1 MNPLSYPQVLA
12 LSKGLNFFY
21 IENNNVSPVSFSP
34 ISSRILLSDSGVLLR
49 EKTSIVEFKAW
60 EQASFIGRQTF
71 GLGNPPKVL
80 GEYPAV
86 YGIKKCN
93 DSSIRNILKFSY
105 FDYFGDPEFFNR
117 PTSEQGFFFNT
128 EEGELA
134 PEPWMQVEKNYVNSD
149 HIVGVYAF
157 TDTLNN
163 IKPFNSEGIPT
174 NTSELDYHCIAILAL
189 GNRELATEDDGF
201 FVNVVGGG
209 DNWLLQKANGTIDSI
224 GVRNNEC
231 DSFIF
236 DPFNGPV
243 FPSGRLNNI
252 NEDYEDVKPAN
263 YSARITSMEP
273 YGIWLPNSVAP
284 NTPITLDSLSWIFAG
299 GPEEAQ
305 IFRALDADIY
315 TNAIQRSDDEF
326 SIDNVYP
333 FYPYSKTT
341 GTNNE
346 KFNDLGGLESTLI
359 ILKNTTTNYWEQGL
373 AGTMVT
379 SGQGGFTTD
388 RKASNQQ
395 FLLSLSTKNR
405 ELSQA
410 YSGNIQGGSSPYE
423 LVDTQ
428 RRAAASPA
436 GGFGDIKPIEFYK
449 APYFDFVVNEVKGS
463 SKQRISCGFFSA
475 FHITPTGTIDAP
487 QNAYSSEQDPSFNL
501 DFTLLIRNTYSN
513 REINIANPALID
525 KSSATATDLG
535 FVSGSFSSTINAA
548 IAGEDIKKVCGYQDE
563 IAFINS
569 GNALHYAGFN
579 TNLASVINGDEVV
592 DVALNKNTNASSRRW
607 LVKIISSGGVEVIDG
622 VTGPSQIGDLVANK
636 PQPSTAKGGFVSVD
650 AGFDH
655 AIVLREDGAAFAWG
669 NNTFGQTNVPAGLF
683 FREVKAHGNYSCG
696 ITTDNTLK
704 VWGSLQAT
712 ITNVKDVWVCE
723 SFIVVC
729 RFTGPDNIAYIT
741 IGNAPLFVTSFLN
754 NLSLLAEKRLR
765 KLAVTPTYLIAEN
778 SEKENYIVTAGSN
791 TNGILN
797 VPSTS
802 LFQDLRLLNAAK
814 NYSLVVGETGIKA
827 PLKELYTKDT
837 DEDGIDDVV
846 VDYVSIDQASD
857 VALVTIDSNG
867 SVRILYADYIAI
879 GTAIS
884 LGLNRLVYFGKDEL
898 IPFLTRDDGTIPSI
912 DNEGFVK
919 VVAVGGYGRRPCVV
933 WLLHETGSLYGL
945 ELTTAIAYNSLKQA
959 YKTNPLDINF
969 GKPGFGTTLDSG
981 FYSNCF
987 PDNTFQLNATGGSR
1001 LFIKHAL
1008 NKIPKDSNGNRFP
1021 VIDIFGSYATFGG
1034 CVCANT
1040 KYTGTESEEIPYQEP
1055 EIVFFPPVGC
1065 GWGQLQE
1072 DMLSKIQQR
1081 KAVFSSTGNATY
1093 IDNPNFNREL
1103 YNEVFG
1109 IVDESKG
1116 PTTITYA
1123 PPRNVFYARA
1133 PQSFSQAGDTVTVG
1147 SSLCILGSNGN
1158 ITFLGTTKGFVNYD
1172 APSNLSTFNSDLTS
1186 KGFTKT
1192 NSLFSPLLRSN
1203 IFNKGT
1209 PDVGVN
1215 REKYAKPEYANS
1227 VEEFTTIVDFD
1238 VDTGVA
1244 RGGAIIIPGLDFSL
1258 SPSGSQTFFL
1268 DRETT
1273 QAQDFNLDS
1282 SVGSVEKQ
1290 LHNTGLKL
1298 IKKIK

>member
-60 EQASFIGRQTF
+60 EQSAFIGRQVF

-86 YGIKKCN
+86 YSIKKCN

-105 FDYFGDPEFFNR
+105 FDYFGDPGFFTR
-117 PTSEQGFFFNT
+117 STSEQGFFFNT

-134 PEPWMQVEKNYVNSD
+134 PESWMQVEKNYINSD

-157 TDTLNN
+157 TDTINN

-174 NTSELDYHCIAILAL
+174 NTSQLDYHCIAILAL

-209 DNWLLQKANGTIDSI
+209 DNWLFQKANGTIDSL
-224 GVRNNEC
+224 GVRSNEC

-236 DPFNGPV
+236 DPFNGPA

-305 IFRALDADIY
+305 IFRALDADVY
-315 TNAIQRSDDEF
+315 TNAIQRCDDEF

-333 FYPYSKTT
+333 FYPYSKTI
-341 GTNNE
+341 GTSNE

-373 AGTMVT
+373 AGTMIT
-379 SGQGGFTTD
+379 SGQGGFRSD
-388 RKASNQQ
+388 RKSTNQV
-395 FLLSLSTKNR
+395 FLNSLSTKNK
-405 ELSQA
+405 ELSLS
-410 YSGNIQGGSSPYE
+410 YSNIREGGASPYE

-428 RRAAASPA
+428 RRAVASPA

-449 APYFDFVVNEVKGS
+449 APYFDFVTNEVKGS
-463 SKQRISCGFFSA
+463 SKQRMSCGFFSA
-475 FHITPTGTIDAP
+475 LHITPSGLIDAP
-487 QNAYSSEQDPSFNL
+487 QNAYSTTDDSPFSL
-501 DFTLLIRNTYSN
+501 DITLLVRNTYNN
-513 REINIANPALID
+513 REINIQNPNLVD

-535 FVSGSFSSTINAA
+535 FASGSFSSTINAA

-579 TNLASVINGDEVV
+579 TNLASVINDDEVV

-607 LVKIISSGGVEVIDG
+607 LVKIIPSGGVEVIDG

-712 ITNVKDVWVCE
+712 ITNVRNVWVCE
-723 SFIVVC
+723 SFIVVEKYV
-729 RFTGPDNIAYIT
+729 FTTASTYT
-741 IGNAPLFVTSFLN
+741 VVGNAPAFVTSFLN
-754 NLSLLAEKRLR
+754 NYNFNPRIR

-791 TNGILN
+791 TNGILT

-802 LFQDLRLLNAAK
+802 LFQDLRLLHAAK

-827 PLKELYTKDT
+827 PLKEIYTKDT
-837 DEDGIDDVV
+837 DEDGIDDVT
-846 VDYVSIDQASD
+846 VDYVSIHQASD
-857 VALVTIDSNG
+857 VALVTLDSNG
-867 SVRILYADYIAI
+867 SVRILYVDLNAI
-879 GTAIS
+879 GSNTSIGWN
-884 LGLNRLVYFGKDEL
+884 GLAYFSKDEL

-919 VVAVGGYGRRPCVV
+919 VVAAGGYDRRPCVV

-945 ELTTAIAYNSLKQA
+945 ELTSSVKYDSFNQL
-959 YKTNPLDINF
+959 YKTNPLEVNF
-969 GKPGFGTTLDSG
+969 GKPNNGINLSTG
-981 FYSNCF
+981 YSVCYPN
-987 PDNTFQLNATGGSR
+987 NTFQPNATGGSR

-1021 VIDIFGSYATFGG
+1021 VIDIFGSYATYGG

-1040 KYTGTESEEIPYQEP
+1040 KYTGTESELIPYQEP

-1109 IVDESKG
+1109 IVEASKG

-1133 PQSFSQAGDTVTVG
+1133 PRSASTAGASVTIG
-1147 SSLCILGSNGN
+1147 SGLCVLGSNGN
-1158 ITFLGTTKGFVNYD
+1158 VTFLGTTKAFVNYD

-1192 NSLFSPLLRSN
+1192 NSSFSPLLLST
-1203 IFNKGT
+1203 IFNRGT

-1215 REKYAKPEYANS
+1215 RLKFPKPEYANS
-1227 VEEFTTIVDFD
+1227 VEEFNTPVNFD
-1238 VDTGVA
+1238 LDTGVA
-1244 RGGAIIIPGLDFSL
+1244 GGGAIIIPGLDFSF
-1258 SPSGSQTFFL
+1258 SPSGLQTFFL